1 LYELLIP
8 VFSLLAV
15 ILGISIHEFSH
26 AFSANLLGDST
37 ARYQGR
43 LTLNPLAHFD
53 PVGAI
58 MILVSSITGFGF
70 GWGKPVPVNPA
81 NLRFGPR
88 VGMAITA
95 FAGPFSNVV
104 LATVSAVPL
113 RLVPSISPL
122 VRTALYTVVSSNAAL
137 AVFNLL
143 PVHPLDG
150 FSVLRG
156 LVATIRAGWAYRLST
171 LLDRMLAYGPMIF
184 MGLLLLDRLVPGR
197 GIIWTILGPV
207 HSLLLRLILGN

>member
-1 LYELLIP
+1 MYELLIP
-8 VFSLLAV
+8 VLSLFAV
-15 ILGISIHEFSH
+15 VLGISIHEFSH
-26 AFSANLLGDST
+26 ALSADLLGDPT
-37 ARYQGR
+37 AKYQGR

-70 GWGKPVPVNPA
+70 GWGKPVPVNPV

-88 VGMAITA
+88 VGMAITS
-95 FAGPFSNVV
+95 FAGPFSNIV
-104 LATVSAVPL
+104 LATLCAVPL
-113 RLVPSISPL
+113 RLLSPMPAL
-122 VRTALYTVVSSNAAL
+122 LTFALYTLVSTNVAL

-156 LVATIRAGWAYRLST
+156 IVATIRAGWAYRLST
-171 LLDRMLAYGPMIF
+171 LLDQMLSFGPMVF
-184 MGLLLLDRLVPGR
+184 MGLLLLDRLVPAP
-197 GIIWTILGPV
+197 GIIWGILGPV
-207 HSLLLRLILGN
+207 HSLLLRLILGS